1 MGDFM
6 RALPAI
12 AVFLVLA
19 SCERSGGPGKER
31 GSCYGNGTCDPG
43 LVCMSE
49 LCVRPPPA
57 DCGPVAEK
65 LASYRLGNYA
75 PKEERAQV
83 IGELTAKCEEARL
96 STDEGKCI
104 LEAQGR
110 MDIAKCP
117 RPLLD
122 EFKGDKDGCKA
133 VADQVSRFFVDAFA
147 EQTRDRAKVEKVA
160 PEIAAA
166 VQASC
171 VEDLWPDAAKR
182 CFTEASSFDTMGD
195 CQDAF
200 PDELKDRVEK
210 RLLPVIERLMKA
222 IMDDASAPTTPPAVT
237 PPPPPPQTTTIAP
250 PPGAT
255 TAELPATVQGACG
268 GYLARMESFLACDKV
283 PQASRDAARQGI
295 DAMKTAWKD
304 AGAMPAEAQKA
315 MADACKQAEDAIAQ
329 TMTGMGCP

>member
-1 MGDFM
+1 MNLM
-6 RALPAI
+6 RAWCAI
-12 AVFLVLA
+12 AFGLLLA
-19 SCERSGGPGKER
+19 SCEKSGGPGKER

-57 DCGPVAEK
+57 DCEKVAAK

-75 PKEERAQV
+75 PKEEREEVLA
-83 IGELTAKCEEARL
+83 ELTTTCEEARL
-96 STDEGKCI
+96 SVDEGKCI

-110 MDIAKCP
+110 LDIAKCP

-133 VADQVSRFFVDAFA
+133 VGDQVARFFVDAFA
-147 EQTRDRAKVEKVA
+147 QQTSDRARVEKFA
-160 PEIAAA
+160 PEIATAI
-166 VQASC
+166 QASC

-182 CFTEASSFDTMGD
+182 CFTEASSFDNMGD
-195 CQDAF
+195 CQDSF

-210 RLLPVIERLMKA
+210 RLMPVIEKVMKQV
-222 IMDDASAPTTPPAVT
+222 MDDSGATT
-237 PPPPPPQTTTIAP
+237 PPPPPTTTPPPTPPTIAP

-255 TAELPATVQGACG
+255 TGALPATVQGACA
-268 GYLARMESFLACDKV
+268 GYLAKMETFLACDKV

-295 DAMKTAWKD
+295 DAMKDAWKQ
-304 AGAMPAEAQKA
+304 AGTMPPEAQQA

-329 TMTGMGCP
+329 AMTGMGCP